1 MYVIDGIAYPKIKKE
16 LLKVVE
22 VKTLPEY
29 NLWIKFNNGEIRL
42 FDFSSLLD
50 KPAFVPLNDKTLFNA
65 VSLDHG
71 LPVWQNGD
79 IDISPEYLYENGK
92 TA

>member
-1 MYVIDGIAYPKIKKE
+1 MQKMKKE
-16 LLKVVE
+16 LLKVVD
-22 VKTLPEY
+22 V
-29 NLWIKFNNGEIRL
+29 
-42 FDFSSLLD
+42 
-50 KPAFVPLNDKTLFNA
+50 KTLFNA

-71 LPVWQNGD
+71 IPVWQNGD

>member
-1 MYVIDGIAYPKIKKE
+1 MQKIKKE

-50 KPAFVPLNDKTLFNA
+50 KPAFVPLNDKALFNA

-71 LPVWQNGD
+71 IPVWQNGD

>member
-1 MYVIDGIAYPKIKKE
+1 MQKMKKE
-16 LLKVVE
+16 ILKVVE

-50 KPAFVPLNDKTLFNA
+50 KPVFVPLNDKALFNA

-71 LPVWQNGD
+71 IPVWQNGD

-92 TA
+92 IA